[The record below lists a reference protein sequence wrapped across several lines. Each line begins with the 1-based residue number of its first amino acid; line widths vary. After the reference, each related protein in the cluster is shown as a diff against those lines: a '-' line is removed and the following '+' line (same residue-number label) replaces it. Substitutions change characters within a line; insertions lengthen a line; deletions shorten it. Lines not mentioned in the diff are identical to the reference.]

1 MGDDEEDDDD
11 SQNLVPESLVA
22 PSLPLESRE
31 AESSKAI
38 VYRYMYNSLDIIVS
52 LIFKQHQMRTF
63 LALLTKCQLCAL
75 QCLEPCP

>member
-1 MGDDEEDDDD
+1 MGDDEEDDHD

-22 PSLPLESRE
+22 PSLPLKSRE

-52 LIFKQHQMRTF
+52 LIFKQHQMRAF
-63 LALLTKCQLCAL
+63 LATKCQLCAV
-75 QCLEPCP
+75 QSLEPCP